1 MSFLSEHVIPG
12 NYGKQFTTDAV
23 QPEQLKQI
31 EETLMDID
39 GIKDIIFEN
48 GGQPTV
54 FIIHTNKV
62 VTVKEIEDRVKL
74 LNLHAIPTGPFFPLA

>member
-12 NYGKQFTTDAV
+12 NYGKRFTTDAIH
-23 QPEQLKQI
+23 PEELKKI
-31 EETLMDID
+31 EDSLMELD
-39 GIKDIIFEN
+39 GVKDVVFEN
-48 GGQPTV
+48 GSGPTV

-62 VTVKEIEDRVKL
+62 VTVKEIEDSVKL